1 MAAPRHEASCCAPRS
16 VAPEAP
22 GVNAS
27 ETGQASAERAVDEE
41 PASPPGE
48 RPNCCGSKPARPN
61 PTELAP
67 GSAASS
73 QTRSPARPL
82 TFSAVVLAAG
92 LSRRMGAPNKLL
104 LPIGAQPM
112 IRHGLTSLLRAG
124 FTELVVVLGHQA
136 SEVGAAIHSLGV
148 RTVLNAE
155 FEQGQIGSVRAGLA
169 ALSDPTDAV
178 MICLGD
184 QPLLTTEDVQQLMQA
199 FAQRPFGS
207 VLVPMRG
214 ERRGNPVVMDGQSA
228 RETLERGT
236 HFGCRHFMAEHP
248 ERVYAW
254 QAGSDHFIRDVDEP
268 ADYQAL
274 LLQTGV

>member
-1 MAAPRHEASCCAPRS
+1 MLELAAATSTRTQTPSPAPRI
-16 VAPEAP
+16 
-22 GVNAS
+22 
-27 ETGQASAERAVDEE
+27 
-41 PASPPGE
+41 
-48 RPNCCGSKPARPN
+48 
-61 PTELAP
+61 
-67 GSAASS
+67 
-73 QTRSPARPL
+73 

-112 IRHGLTSLLRAG
+112 IRHGLESLLQAG
-124 FTELVVVLGHQA
+124 FEDLVVVLGHQA
-136 SEVGAAIHSLGV
+136 PEVGAAIDDLGV

-169 ALSDPTDAV
+169 ALTEPSDAV

-184 QPLLTTEDVQQLMQA
+184 QPLLTPEDVRALMLA

-214 ERRGNPVVMDGQSA
+214 DRRGNPVVMDWQSA

-274 LLQTGV
+274 LLQTGA